1 MMDGSRLQ
9 ILDRGKRDPDP
20 TETTDDDPPERNGHW
35 REDKIG
41 LRMTMTSNVSVDDP
55 CPEIPE
61 NFVDP
66 MRIFKLPREIKGH
79 VGGAKDESTEPL
91 ASKTE
96 SSDDVEQN
104 TDAATTT
111 PKPRVR
117 TMIATREPAPRFGDI
132 LVWAAWARGFAA
144 TRRKA
149 FVADGAS
156 ANWTI

>member
-1 MMDGSRLQ
+1 LALHPDKTRLIKFGRFAVENRRKRGERKPETFTFLGFTHICGSKFKGSGSLV
-9 ILDRGKRDPDP
+9 KREMA
-20 TETTDDDPPERNGHW
+20 T
-35 REDKIG
+35 
-41 LRMTMTSNVSVDDP
+41 
-55 CPEIPE
+55 
-61 NFVDP
+61 
-66 MRIFKLPREIKGH
+66 
-79 VGGAKDESTEPL
+79 
-91 ASKTE
+91 KTE

-104 TDAATTT
+104 TDTATTT

-132 LVWAAWARGFAA
+132 LVRAAWARGFAA